1 MAEYPAVLLN
11 RIGVTPNELTIVGLL
26 LNVAVAWM
34 LASGNLAVGGILVLL
49 ANAFDMLD
57 GALARVSGK
66 GSRFGAFF
74 DSTLDRYAE
83 AVIYLGLM
91 VWLYRVGDG
100 PLLMGAY
107 MALVGSFMVSYSRAR
122 AEGLGVGGEVGLLP
136 RPERILILAL
146 GLLLHQTL
154 LAPAIWLL
162 AVLSNFTTLQRI
174 LHARRELSSG
184 KEGPR
189 EDRS

>member
-107 MALVGSFMVSYSRAR
+107 MSLVGSFMVSYSRAR